1 MYPSHGV
8 DLFLL
13 IPAYAVNRRLVACP
27 LNDVPLTYD
36 ANLVVLRSIQPKFLP
51 CSAPEKSFTYVWAY
65 SSLEHVVQNIKRQRQ
80 ISCVVLHVSVERQRL
95 KHLQSLMVV
104 GMEDASCHVGFPAS
118 VGGKWQ
124 SVVSTW

>member
-1 MYPSHGV
+1 MWCRTLK
-8 DLFLL
+8 D
-13 IPAYAVNRRLVACP
+13 
-27 LNDVPLTYD
+27 
-36 ANLVVLRSIQPKFLP
+36 
-51 CSAPEKSFTYVWAY
+51 SAKY
-65 SSLEHVVQNIKRQRQ
+65 R
-80 ISCVVLHVSVERQRL
+80 VVLHVSVERQRL